1 MNDRTKKIILISVG
15 VALIVGL
22 SVAFVVKKRKGKKEV
37 DSNEN
42 NVTINTNK
50 NKNYIIGDSQTPF
63 IDRNSTKA
71 SVIKEK
77 GGEDALWKGG
87 MGLKWLKGAVEKYP
101 ISTDVN
107 SIIINIG
114 TNGGFNTNDDINGLV
129 SVVKQKFPNAS
140 LFVVKGSWGWGGNK
154 NVTEEKVNIY
164 YNKFKDLGVKII
176 EPAIG
181 KVKDPH
187 GNLPVYAKIG
197 AEIDRKIS

>member
-1 MNDRTKKIILISVG
+1 MNDRTKKIILISLG
-15 VALIVGL
+15 VVVLVGL
-22 SVAFVVKKRKGKKEV
+22 TVAFVVKKRNKKKLV
-37 DSNEN
+37 N
-42 NVTINTNK
+42 NDTNTNDIK
-50 NKNYIIGDSQTPF
+50 TDKSKNYIIGDSQTPF
-63 IDRNSTKA
+63 IDKNSTKA

-101 ISTDVN
+101 VSADVN

-114 TNGGFNTNDDINGLV
+114 TNGGFNPKDDISGLV

-154 NVTEEKVNIY
+154 NVTDEKVNTY
-164 YNKFKDLGVKII
+164 YNKFNDLGVVII

-187 GNLPVYAKIG
+187 GNLPVYAQIG
-197 AEIDRKIS
+197 AEIDKKIS

>member
-37 DSNEN
+37 DSNDN